1 MYTMASARQGG
12 HPGSLVHCQP
22 RRFFGTQPWT
32 GMEIITRE
40 AAIAAGLRKYFTG
53 IPCVPHGHICERNV
67 YQYRCVECLSIR
79 NAAIRAKD
87 PQRYRDEAAKR
98 RAISPEKHK
107 LQQAQYRAENREV
120 LRQRTAQWRLKNRDA
135 HLASQANYYQ
145 RNREARIAAVVSR
158 ERNRLAL
165 DGLFALKKRVRCLVK
180 DAAARRGHSR
190 GVKTEAIL
198 GCSWEFFHA
207 HIERQFLPGMTWE
220 NRSRW
225 HIDHIV
231 PMATAMTEA
240 EVLALNHFTNLR
252 PIWAAENLKKGDRS
266 LFLL

>member
-1 MYTMASARQGG
+1 
-12 HPGSLVHCQP
+12 
-22 RRFFGTQPWT
+22 
-32 GMEIITRE
+32 MEIITRE